1 MTPSGIFGLS
11 WLCADISV
19 QQVAVSAAVEFG
31 ARRVHHA
38 LLIQHLPSLILKL
51 ILYNAYSFTSC
62 TARHHDSSR
71 GERAASGH
79 TLACG
84 SKSKYTG
91 TSVKTFGKTLFTMP
105 TTRSKQTKLED
116 VGVAADQDDSSKQD
130 PVKQKQR
137 PAAKASKKRA
147 VPHNK
152 DSEEKDTADAAKKQ
166 KHAGAKKQTEH
177 ADEEE
182 GAATGGDSKGEG
194 EAATAETGH
203 ADQEA
208 DKGPLPDNTVE
219 TGKVEFMYRWGFVLQ
234 HPGMVLSGS
243 ACASSIAQTVWYIC
257 HKPFRA

>member
-1 MTPSGIFGLS
+1 MTSSP
-11 WLCADISV
+11 
-19 QQVAVSAAVEFG
+19 
-31 ARRVHHA
+31 RHHA
-38 LLIQHLPSLILKL
+38 LLQIQHLRAFIDIDIDIVKCLFFHQLRLLSAL
-51 ILYNAYSFTSC
+51 
-62 TARHHDSSR
+62 ARHHDSSACD
-71 GERAASGH
+71 GEPRAASGH

-91 TSVKTFGKTLFTMP
+91 TSVKRFEKTLFTMP

-152 DSEEKDTADAAKKQ
+152 DSEEKDTAAGADAPKKQ

-203 ADQEA
+203 KDQDA

-219 TGKVEFMYRWGFVLQ
+219 TGKVEFMYRWGSVLQ

-243 ACASSIAQTVWYIC
+243 ACASNIAQTAVWYIC